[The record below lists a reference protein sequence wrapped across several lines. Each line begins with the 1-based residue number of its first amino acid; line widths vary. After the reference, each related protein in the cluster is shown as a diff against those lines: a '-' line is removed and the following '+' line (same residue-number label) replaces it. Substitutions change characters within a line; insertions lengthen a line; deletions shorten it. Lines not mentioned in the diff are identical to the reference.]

1 MVVMDYMYMT
11 RAGEEATRQA
21 RARSQARQAALCLMV
36 GVVGAAAIVVLVVVS
51 WLRSSSEEEG
61 LEAGSG

>member
-1 MVVMDYMYMT
+1 MPGQ
-11 RAGEEATRQA
+11 AG
-21 RARSQARQAALCLMV
+21 LCLMV
-36 GVVGAAAIVVLVVVS
+36 GVVGAAAIVVMVVVS